1 MTLLAHLLELRRRLL
16 HCLLVLVVLF
26 LPLSYFAN
34 DIYYLLAS
42 PLLAVLPH
50 GTSMIATAVSTPF
63 LVPLKLTLF
72 VVLLLA
78 LPYLLWQVWGF
89 LAPALYRRS

>member
-34 DIYYLLAS
+34 DIYHLLAS

-50 GTSMIATAVSTPF
+50 GTSMIATAVSAPF
-63 LVPLKLTLF
+63 LVPLETDL
-72 VVLLLA
+72 VGGLA
-78 LPYLLWQVWGF
+78 AGIALSAVAGMGF
-89 LAPALYRRS
+89 SGTSTVSS